1 MTTHEAISL
10 RLAAHFLSAT
20 LATTPEEVVSW
31 MGAMQAQD
39 LSYFKWAIGMRTTL
53 PGRSHLQRSLAQ
65 GHILRLHLLRCT
77 VQAVTPQDLPWMRE
91 LCRERNLR
99 TIQSWPSYNLC
110 EQSAAFIQ
118 EGTEALREI
127 LSGGKSLHKKA
138 LCEAV
143 ASAGLPA
150 DTAHINQLILHGE
163 IEGTLCSGEPY
174 GNEHTWALASER
186 TAPHS
191 FHSTGSQSPQPP
203 TQTAA
208 LARLATKYFRSHS
221 PATFEDFCWWTGLTK
236 TLCRK
241 ALEAIATEV
250 DEVAVAG
257 HPMYVHHDTQ
267 RLAARLADR
276 ADILTASAIRPQSP
290 TLLLP
295 PYDEYLVGYKSRWLA
310 IGKPFEAMAYNK
322 FGIFRPVILHHGR
335 VVGYWRTSWAK
346 DATTV
351 QTELFT
357 KHPTISTQTLARA
370 TLQLQQFC
378 SQ

>member
-1 MTTHEAISL
+1 MTTREAINL

-20 LATTPEEVVSW
+20 MASTPEEVVSW
-31 MGAMQAQD
+31 MGAIQAQD
-39 LSYFKWAIGMRTTL
+39 INHFQWAISMRTAL
-53 PGRSHLQRSLAQ
+53 PGRSLLQRSLAQ

-99 TIQSWPSYNLC
+99 TIQSWPSYNMC
-110 EQSAAFIQ
+110 EQSAAYIQ

-138 LCEAV
+138 LCEAL

-150 DTAHINQLILHGE
+150 DTAHINQLVLHGE
-163 IEGTLCSGEPY
+163 IEGTLCSGEPHN
-174 GNEHTWALASER
+174 GEHTWALTSER
-186 TAPHS
+186 TGTHGPCPAD
-191 FHSTGSQSPQPP
+191 SQSPQTP

-208 LARLATKYFRSHS
+208 LALLATKYFRSHS
-221 PATFEDFCWWTGLTK
+221 PATFEDFCWWSGLTK

-257 HPMYVHHDTQ
+257 HAMYVHHDTLQ
-267 RLAARLADR
+267 LASRLATLRKAPS
-276 ADILTASAIRPQSP
+276 TTTFSAQAP

-310 IGKPFEAMAYNK
+310 VDKPFEPMAYNA
-322 FGIFRPVILHHGR
+322 FGIFRPVILHRGR
-335 VVGYWRTSWAK
+335 VVGNWKTSWAK
-346 DATTV
+346 DAATV
-351 QTELFT
+351 QTHLFAQA
-357 KHPTISTQTLARA
+357 PTVSPRAIARA
-370 TLQLQQFC
+370 TRQLQQFC
-378 SQ
+378 QR